1 MRKEND
7 REVLISAWENEKNEE
22 RDCFDFISGKVM
34 EYKIR
39 YGEDEFIIDFTFEYL
54 ADRRRRYGGLNN
66 PHT

>member
-39 YGEDEFIIDFTFEYL
+39 YGEDEFIIDFKEIWGFKQPTYL
-54 ADRRRRYGGLNN
+54 IKFKNK
-66 PHT
+66 